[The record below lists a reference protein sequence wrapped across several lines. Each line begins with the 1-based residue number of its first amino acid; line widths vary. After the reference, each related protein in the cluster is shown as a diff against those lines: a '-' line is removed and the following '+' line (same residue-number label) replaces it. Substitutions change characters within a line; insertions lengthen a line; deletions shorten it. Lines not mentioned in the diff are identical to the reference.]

1 MSFTNLVDD
10 VKKVEVTELND
21 IDSNPT
27 DDSIVQANTDGT
39 FELVA
44 ADELIDLPD
53 APDAEDDAVTY
64 QLQVPASGSTDA
76 VSWVEAGDS
85 GGGGGG
91 SQPTFG
97 APTTVNLVSGGSQT
111 ITHTS
116 GNERYKIII
125 GNLGNFNTN
134 VRPTMTTATVSNIV
148 SGEIRGSGNTSDAN
162 QAIFYGSFVSSSSGF
177 EIYRWRI
184 GAAES
189 FTWIAGDTG
198 WITNQ
203 TGVLTNIQPAGFIE
217 LDIVI
222 SGDVTFGNQS
232 GGFQTGTMTYIQ
244 VT

>member
-10 VKKVEVTELND
+10 VKKVEVTELD
-21 IDSNPT
+21 GIDSNPS
-27 DDSIVQANTDGT
+27 DGEIVQANDDGT

-53 APDAEDDAVTY
+53 APTADGDY
-64 QLQVPASGSTDA
+64 QLNVNSGTVTWADA
-76 VSWVEAGDS
+76 GGS
-85 GGGGGG
+85 GGGGG
-91 SQPTFG
+91 SQPTYG
-97 APTTVNLVSGGSQT
+97 APTTVDLVSGGSQT

-116 GNERYKIII
+116 GNERYKIIM
-125 GNLGNFNTN
+125 GNLGNFNSN
-134 VRPTMTTATVSNIV
+134 FRPTMTTATVSNIV

-162 QAIFYGSFVSSSSGF
+162 QALFYGSFVSSSSGF

-184 GAAES
+184 GAAQT
-189 FTWIAGDTG
+189 FTWVAGDTG
-198 WITNQ
+198 WSTNQ
-203 TGVLTNIQPAGFIE
+203 TGVVTNIQPAGFIE

-222 SGDVTFGNQS
+222 SDDVTFGNQS